1 MTYENHDVE
10 LTAYALGELPPNEA
24 AAVEARLKDD
34 PAAAAEVDR
43 VRETARRL
51 EHALSA
57 EASPPAV
64 AGRIGLPRWVML
76 AAAASVVGGLTAGLV
91 MMEDGRRGRVA
102 VETVGGMESART
114 ATLSAEPLDVEP
126 PAAEPF
132 AAPTVAL
139 ARPEAKAVE
148 DMTRAERERSAQ
160 RQVIVF
166 RYNEAAT
173 DMADALNRGD
183 FDAARTGVQRM
194 RTARNTNPFI
204 FNTREVNGF
213 DAGIREVEAMLR
225 ERESAATGMLRQA
238 DRQTAE
244 SEARRS
250 AAAPDRERAA
260 TLARLDDDADAAA
273 AAGDV
278 AGEAALRQQ
287 AEVVAGG
294 PSRPQSPAPFGTK
307 ADPGTAAETSSGE
320 FYNDRVA
327 GPRLG
332 IDTHLIPSEDMILPA
347 DAWRHA
353 PPDDREDYDHTRDND
368 FASPADAP
376 LSTFS
381 VDVDTASYANVRR
394 FLTDGQLPPADA
406 VRIEEL
412 VNYFDYDYPTPA
424 LDDSVPFAA
433 DVAVAGAPWARG
445 HKLVRIGLQAAD
457 VDAEDRP
464 GANLVF
470 LVDVSG
476 SMQSRDKLPLVQRGL
491 RTMLG
496 RLDGRDTVSMVV
508 YAGDSG
514 VALPPTP
521 GDDHATIQKAIDGLT
536 AGGST
541 NGAAGIEGAYGLARG
556 NFRDG
561 GVNRV
566 VLATDG
572 DFNVGTTDQGSLV
585 RLVAEQ
591 ARSGVYL
598 TVLGFGTGNLN
609 DAMMEEVSNKGDGFY
624 AYIDGEREAER
635 VLGERML
642 STVQAVAKDV
652 KVQVEFNPAAVS
664 SYRLIG
670 YANRVMPDRDFADDT
685 KDAGDVGA
693 GHQVTALYEVIPVGV
708 KPAHWNVPASEDLKY
723 QRPTTRRDD
732 ADPTEL
738 ATVKLRWKAPDAPKE
753 QGTSTKA
760 EFVVKD
766 ADTPFAEADDDLRFA
781 AAVAG
786 FGMLLREGEHRGD
799 LTWPILL
806 DLIEPM
812 RRDGEDR
819 REFGDLVD
827 RAARLSK

>member
-10 LTAYALGELPPNEA
+10 LTAYALGELSPDEA
-24 AAVEARLKDD
+24 AAVAARLRAD

-43 VRETARRL
+43 VRATARRL
-51 EHALSA
+51 EAALSA
-57 EASPPAV
+57 EADPPAV
-64 AGRIGLPRWVML
+64 AGKLGPPRWLLL
-76 AAAASVVGGLTAGLV
+76 AAAACVVGGLTAGVLL
-91 MMEDGRRGRVA
+91 MDGRSEPPRVA
-102 VETVGGMESART
+102 VGEAVPPSVPLPEPAPGKAAASEPQPVEEVFSEFAVQRRVELDLIRYRFNEAKQEASEALSRGDIEAARVAVQRART
-114 ATLSAEPLDVEP
+114 ARDANSAVFNDKQIAGFDREVEQMEKALQPVIGITREERRVLD
-126 PAAEPF
+126 ADDADQAE
-132 AAPTVAL
+132 VAEL
-139 ARPEAKAVE
+139 RDSLQDVTQA
-148 DMTRAERERSAQ
+148 SQQ
-160 RQVIVF
+160 RLGP
-166 RYNEAAT
+166 RAAT
-173 DMADALNRGD
+173 DSFLLP
-183 FDAARTGVQRM
+183 TK
-194 RTARNTNPFI
+194 
-204 FNTREVNGF
+204 
-213 DAGIREVEAMLR
+213 
-225 ERESAATGMLRQA
+225 
-238 DRQTAE
+238 
-244 SEARRS
+244 
-250 AAAPDRERAA
+250 
-260 TLARLDDDADAAA
+260 
-273 AAGDV
+273 DV
-278 AGEAALRQQ
+278 
-287 AEVVAGG
+287 
-294 PSRPQSPAPFGTK
+294 PAP
-307 ADPGTAAETSSGE
+307 A
-320 FYNDRVA
+320 
-327 GPRLG
+327 
-332 IDTHLIPSEDMILPA
+332 PA

-353 PPDDREDYDHTRDND
+353 PPDDHEDYDHTRDND
-368 FASPADAP
+368 FASPTDAP

-394 FLTDGQLPPADA
+394 FLTDNRLPPADA
-406 VRIEEL
+406 VRVEEL

-433 DVAVAGAPWARG
+433 NVAVAGAPWAKG

-476 SMQSRDKLPLVQRGL
+476 SMQSPDKLPLVQRGL

-521 GDDHATIQKAIDGLT
+521 GDDHATIGRAIDGLT

-541 NGAAGIEGAYGLARG
+541 NGAAGIRDAYDLARE

-585 RLVAEQ
+585 RLVEEQ
-591 ARSGVYL
+591 AKSGVYL

-609 DAMMEEVSNKGDGFY
+609 DAMMEQVSNKGDGFY
-624 AYIDGEREAER
+624 AYVDSEREAER

-670 YANRVMPDRDFADDT
+670 YANRVMPDRDFDDDT

-693 GHQVTALYEVIPVGV
+693 GHQVTALYEV
-708 KPAHWNVPASEDLKY
+708 VPAGVPDPSRSSGLAEGELKY
-723 QRPTTRRDD
+723 QRPTTRREGVDSS
-732 ADPTEL
+732 EL
-738 ATVKLRWKAPDAPKE
+738 ATVKLRWKAPDAAKE
-753 QGTSTKA
+753 RGTSRKV
-760 EFVVKD
+760 EFAVKD
-766 ADTPFAEADDDLRFA
+766 ADVPFAEADGDLRFA

-786 FGMLLREGEHRGD
+786 FGMLLRESEARGD

-812 RRDGEDR
+812 RRDGDDR
-819 REFGDLVD
+819 REFGDLAE
-827 RAARLSK
+827 RAAALSR

>member
-1 MTYENHDVE
+1 MTYDNHDVE
-10 LTAYALGELPPNEA
+10 LTAYTLGELPPDEA
-24 AAVEARLKDD
+24 AAVEARLRDD
-34 PAAAAEVDR
+34 PPAAAEVDR
-43 VRETARRL
+43 IRETARRL
-51 EHALSA
+51 EDALSA

-64 AGRIGLPRWVML
+64 VGRIGMPRWVML

-91 MMEDGRRGRVA
+91 MMEDGRRERVA
-102 VETVGGMESART
+102 ADVRPADRRVVEALRARAEAAREQGQYGVEAGVLRKATEYDDSPET
-114 ATLSAEPLDVEP
+114 AT
-126 PAAEPF
+126 
-132 AAPTVAL
+132 AL
-139 ARPEAKAVE
+139 R
-148 DMTRAERERSAQ
+148 RAERLADGADLEVPEVVVDNRVIDPLGDVPPSRHGPRIHT
-160 RQVIVF
+160 RQ
-166 RYNEAAT
+166 E
-173 DMADALNRGD
+173 ADA
-183 FDAARTGVQRM
+183 AAAETRADIAAPEW
-194 RTARNTNPFI
+194 AR
-204 FNTREVNGF
+204 
-213 DAGIREVEAMLR
+213 
-225 ERESAATGMLRQA
+225 AAIARAQAEPA
-238 DRQTAE
+238 DRQHAMVEAE
-244 SEARRS
+244 SPAASREA
-250 AAAPDRERAA
+250 DRTE
-260 TLARLDDDADAAA
+260 TLARLADDDDAAA

-278 AGEAALRQQ
+278 ADEAALRQQ
-287 AEVVAGG
+287 AQVVTGG
-294 PSRPQSPAPFGTK
+294 PSRPQSPAPSRMK
-307 ADPGTAAETSSGE
+307 ADPVAAAETLRSE

-332 IDTHLIPSEDMILPA
+332 LDADLMPAEEMAAPA

-406 VRIEEL
+406 VRIEEM

-424 LDDSVPFAA
+424 LEDSVPFAA
-433 DVAVAGAPWARG
+433 DVAVAGAPWVKG

-476 SMQSRDKLPLVQRGL
+476 SMQSPDKLPLAQRGL
-491 RTMLG
+491 RAMLG

-521 GDDHATIQKAIDGLT
+521 GDDHATIGRAIDGLT

-541 NGAAGIEGAYGLARG
+541 NGAAGIQDAYDLARG

-572 DFNVGTTDQGSLV
+572 DFNVGTTDQGGLV
-585 RLVAEQ
+585 RLVEEEAK
-591 ARSGVYL
+591 SGVYL
-598 TVLGFGTGNLN
+598 SVLGFGTGNLN

-652 KVQVEFNPAAVS
+652 KVQVEFNPAAVA

-693 GHQVTALYEVIPVGV
+693 GHQVTALYEVVPVGI
-708 KPAHWNVPASEDLKY
+708 KPAHWNVPAPDDLKY
-723 QRPTTRRDD
+723 QRPTTRREGT
-732 ADPTEL
+732 DPTEL

-753 QGTSTKA
+753 QGTSIKT

-766 ADTPFAEADDDLRFA
+766 ADTPFAEADADLRFA

-786 FGMLLREGEHRGD
+786 FGMLLRDSEHRGD
-799 LTWPILL
+799 LTWPTLL

-819 REFGDLVD
+819 REFGDLAD
-827 RAARLSK
+827 RAARLSR